1 MLAPAPTAPSSRS
14 RRVARTVQH
23 PAPTHSV
30 APAEAEVLAS
40 RHHPGPA
47 TVEEL
52 VARDIGAFSRRR
64 PR

>member
-14 RRVARTVQH
+14 RRVARAVQA

-30 APAEAEVLAS
+30 ARAETEVLAS
-40 RHHPGPA
+40 RHHAGPA

-52 VARDIGAFSRRR
+52 VARDIGAFSLR
-64 PR
+64 PRP

>member
-1 MLAPAPTAPSSRS
+1 MLAPAPTAPSSRT
-14 RRVARTVQH
+14 RRVARTVRRPV
-23 PAPTHSV
+23 PAPSV
-30 APAEAEVLAS
+30 AAAEAEVLTS